1 MDLATLTRVY
11 FNIYSIIFSIFFDT
25 VKKSGGVIKQLGIE
39 LDTFMNH
46 EFDPDDNHIAIDT
59 TSIMDPVAIKSLN
72 SSGINLKSGRA
83 IKFTIEYDGWNQFLH
98 VSAGYSENP
107 MVTILNHSISMF
119 DTVPS
124 SVYVGFTA
132 STGTLPES
140 HQVLDWVFTS
150 LQLPSPIPSGN
161 DKGHH
166 RKTRNIWVIDV
177 PVFLGVLILMAFT
190 YPLILRVVK
199 RNHCGGNERE
209 DIESRTRTAAN
220 APKMFSYKEISRATQ
235 DFSKENLIGAGGFG
249 VVYKG
254 VIPDVKDA
262 PPKTIAVKKITATSK
277 QGMRLCSA

>member
-1 MDLATLTRVY
+1 M
-11 FNIYSIIFSIFFDT
+11 
-25 VKKSGGVIKQLGIE
+25 IKQLGIE

-59 TSIMDPVAIKSLN
+59 TSIMYPVAIKSLN
-72 SSGINLKSGRA
+72 SSGINLKSGRD
-83 IKFTIEYDGWNQFLH
+83 IKFTIEYDGWNQILH

-161 DKGHH
+161 SKGHH
-166 RKTRNIWVIDV
+166 RKTRNIWVVDI
-177 PVFLGVLILMAFT
+177 PIFLGVLILMAFT

-254 VIPDVKDA
+254 IIPDVKDV